1 LGWLW
6 EETIMFSHTLLE
18 ECIEKLWLIGK
29 VNADV
34 HATDSNLSNIGMG
47 LSLGAQHTLPIYW
60 LSDSASNSDILEKDQ
75 YRELTQS
82 GSERVIACAY
92 LPARQATRYRELGI
106 QYMDA
111 TGNAYISQPDCHIVI
126 TGQRAS
132 NTRKSPA
139 SAEVNPTNSITGK
152 AFQPTGLKVI
162 FALLT
167 IPGLASASLRKVSQQ
182 ADVSLGSVSSV
193 YQDLIAQGYYR
204 KMGRELIVQE
214 RDKLIRRWAEAYPYA
229 IRNKQHL
236 GTYTTETP
244 EWWKKMTSIAGVQL
258 GGEIGASL
266 LCHYLNPK
274 NGTVYATAEA
284 FAEMMTA
291 GRFRKLKQGE
301 QPVTIVDVY
310 QPFWEP
316 ELDNAIAPELV
327 IFSDLLV
334 TGNPRNQDAAER
346 LYDERLC

>member
-1 LGWLW
+1 VLSD
-6 EETIMFSHTLLE
+6 ETLE
-18 ECIEKLWLIGK
+18 SCLQKLSKIGK
-29 VNADV
+29 VEAGVNAI
-34 HATDSNLSNIGMG
+34 DSNLSNVG
-47 LSLGAQHTLPIYW
+47 LGLMLESQSNLPIYW
-60 LSDSASNSDILEKDQ
+60 LSDNVLNSRMLEEVEHNQ
-75 YRELTQS
+75 LIQS
-82 GSERVIACAY
+82 GSERVVLCTY
-92 LPARQATRYRELGI
+92 LPARQATKFRELGI

-111 TGNAYISQPDCHIVI
+111 NGNTYITQPGCHIVI
-126 TGQRAS
+126 TGQHPS
-132 NTRKSPA
+132 NARKPSV
-139 SAEVNPTNSITGK
+139 SAEANPTNSITGK

-167 IPGLASASLRKVSQQ
+167 TPDLTSASLRKVSQH
-182 ADVSLGSVSSV
+182 ANVSLGSVSIV
-193 YQDLIAQGYYR
+193 YQDLIAQGYFR

-236 GTYTTETP
+236 GTYTTDTP
-244 EWWKKMTSIAGVQL
+244 EWWKKMTSIVGVQL

-266 LCHYLNPK
+266 LSHYLSPK
-274 NGTVYATAEA
+274 DGTVYVTTES

-301 QPVTIVDVY
+301 QPATIIDVY
-310 QPFWEP
+310 QPFWKP

-334 TGNPRNQDAAER
+334 TGNARNQDAAER
-346 LYDERLC
+346 LYDERLH